1 MLGDQV
7 GDQDTKAWN
16 VAQEFGEELRHYS
29 YEACPGRRETAS
41 AVFLSPASDCVSCND
56 LRS

>member
-1 MLGDQV
+1 MPGDQV

-29 YEACPGRRETAS
+29 YEACPGRRGNGFSRVLE
-41 AVFLSPASDCVSCND
+41 SCE
-56 LRS
+56 